1 MRCRPGDKSQGEFP
15 IAAGRKGPEYP
26 RTMSENSLH
35 KAHETR
41 FKNLTAKK
49 AAQGELEP
57 KEEKEFV
64 RIASLLAPASKAKG
78 SK

>member
-1 MRCRPGDKSQGEFP
+1 
-15 IAAGRKGPEYP
+15 
-26 RTMSENSLH
+26 MSENSLH